1 MPGSSPPNEPP
12 SPAAKIQQSIE
23 IWNRKMKSI
32 IFGLVVMLSFLSVG
46 FGAYCSGAPDAG
58 ERTNNFPIYDAPLRF
73 VRSVKNAMLFE
84 AGPPNATFPVVHLW
98 GTPYEVGYAQGELLK
113 PVLKEFVYKTWYYM
127 SSELVAALSGPV
139 LPQWAKRALV
149 QKTLDRS
156 LDWTAEMTANFT
168 SQSYYDEVRGL
179 ADATGISYDLIYR
192 YVAHY
197 FLILRTKFLTALC
210 SVQVEHVP
218 RADQGAVLLLRRL
231 GERRRVSP
239 LLPGTAPTPVTH
251 SPPTLTRTP
260 SPRSNTG
267 HSYQLRAL
275 DFDTVGPFKDFPQV
289 TIYHPS
295 EGHAF
300 ASVRTCV
307 YAVLCAELTPVHH
320 YRCWTYVSCPVGVM
334 VMGVLVYACGNP
346 VVSVLCAPQVG
357 WPGTI
362 GVLSGFSD
370 QQLAISEIGVSI

>member
-1 MPGSSPPNEPP
+1 
-12 SPAAKIQQSIE
+12 
-23 IWNRKMKSI
+23 MKSI
-32 IFGLVVMLSFLSVG
+32 IFGLSVLLSFLSVG

-58 ERTNNFPIYDAPLRF
+58 ERTNNFPIYDEPLRF

-192 YVAHY
+192 Y
-197 FLILRTKFLTALC
+197 F
-210 SVQVEHVP
+210 
-218 RADQGAVLLLRRL
+218 
-231 GERRRVSP
+231 
-239 LLPGTAPTPVTH
+239 
-251 SPPTLTRTP
+251 
-260 SPRSNTG
+260 
-267 HSYQLRAL
+267 
-275 DFDTVGPFKDFPQV
+275 
-289 TIYHPS
+289 
-295 EGHAF
+295 
-300 ASVRTCV
+300 
-307 YAVLCAELTPVHH
+307 
-320 YRCWTYVSCPVGVM
+320 
-334 VMGVLVYACGNP
+334 
-346 VVSVLCAPQVG
+346 
-357 WPGTI
+357 
-362 GVLSGFSD
+362 
-370 QQLAISEIGVSI
+370 